1 MTGSRPPSPG
11 KPSNVGVVSA
21 NAIIHDDDRSTVA
34 KTRPRP
40 VAKSGRKTGL
50 VFALAGA
57 TAVFAAMAG
66 VIIWLVSARGSRTAQ
81 DSPMMVNSS
90 VADSR
95 NSAHRGPTANVAR
108 KPDLPKLNASRSPAV
123 TELRSD
129 PASLELLAG
138 GAWTPIDVAF
148 ERTETGPITID
159 LAAPAG
165 VEVNPAFVVVDA
177 NEPVRFELRAMPN
190 ASSTHATV
198 ARLSVRGTNI
208 RRMIPVTVKRL
219 DFQASLASS
228 GEIILSAGQEKTIE
242 ISIDRSGGYSGALN
256 LTIPE
261 NAIVKAAAVQI
272 PANANTATVPLT
284 AQPNARS
291 GGFTVRITVAAADG
305 TASREVAVLVRFP
318 PMVEVRTFAG
328 HTGIVHAVSLSAD
341 GKFAISGGSDGTVRL
356 WNVATGA
363 EIWKGEGHSGA
374 VLSVAFSADGSQ
386 AVSGGVDKTVRVWE
400 TATGTSRTFS
410 ITAKPDAGHAS
421 AVWLVRF
428 DDPKHV
434 HSVSADKSIHWVAA
448 TGKPRQVPAGRPDLI
463 LGQKYKPDIANG
475 EEIKPTTRVPTDSG
489 EFLASGIGL
498 QVATV
503 WKRGATEKA
512 APRSIGHTPAMA
524 TPAKL
529 FAISSDGSRL
539 LTVGENNGIQLWD
552 VGGTG
557 TAARTAKAVAGFPW
571 AMEDE
576 VTCVALDVDGKQALL
591 GGRNG
596 ALKLWGLTSNN
607 PAPSRTAARLTD
619 DRSFWRFGPQIGSGY
634 FRLMPDGKWEERGK
648 GDGRPIGVWEEIG
661 RTPEY
666 VELYDPKRNR
676 KTRLGAGKAWMTTGR
691 DSTRFRPSPAGN
703 WEKADA
709 NSGA

>member
-1 MTGSRPPSPG
+1 M
-11 KPSNVGVVSA
+11 
-21 NAIIHDDDRSTVA
+21 
-34 KTRPRP
+34 
-40 VAKSGRKTGL
+40 
-50 VFALAGA
+50 
-57 TAVFAAMAG
+57 
-66 VIIWLVSARGSRTAQ
+66 
-81 DSPMMVNSS
+81 
-90 VADSR
+90 
-95 NSAHRGPTANVAR
+95 
-108 KPDLPKLNASRSPAV
+108 
-123 TELRSD
+123 
-129 PASLELLAG
+129 
-138 GAWTPIDVAF
+138 
-148 ERTETGPITID
+148 
-159 LAAPAG
+159 
-165 VEVNPAFVVVDA
+165 
-177 NEPVRFELRAMPN
+177 
-190 ASSTHATV
+190 
-198 ARLSVRGTNI
+198 
-208 RRMIPVTVKRL
+208 
-219 DFQASLASS
+219 
-228 GEIILSAGQEKTIE
+228 
-242 ISIDRSGGYSGALN
+242 
-256 LTIPE
+256 
-261 NAIVKAAAVQI
+261 
-272 PANANTATVPLT
+272 
-284 AQPNARS
+284 
-291 GGFTVRITVAAADG
+291 AAADG

-571 AMEDE
+571 ATEDE

-709 NSGA
+709 NSGDRTTANPPSRRIHAPRCYCPAREHPVLWIGLHRPRFVGARPRHLFPLDGTDNPSTPARQRRLRPQPSWRSCHPSKALPYRVVRFTVHDSPKVVPVGREETVMPADRDRQPFPQLDIDGRPTFRFTEQVHQNRRANGAVCRLSVIDHSIH